1 MLKAKGYKKGSI
13 VGDVF
18 SLKKLFGKNGG
29 NQLLSAEHSQPVAK
43 HGLKW
48 YKAQLIPITRI
59 CNFKKISIKPNS
71 TLLVRYSS
79 GNVRPR

>member
-18 SLKKLFGKNGG
+18 SLKKLFGKNEG
-29 NQLLSAEHSQPVAK
+29 NQSLSAEHSQPVAK

-59 CNFKKISIKPNS
+59 FNFKKTAIITEQYRTILV
-71 TLLVRYSS
+71 TLRR
-79 GNVRPR
+79 N

>member
-18 SLKKLFGKNGG
+18 SLKKLFGKNAG
-29 NQLLSAEHSQPVAK
+29 NHLLSADHVSHMEK

-48 YKAQLIPITRI
+48 YKAQLIPVTWVS
-59 CNFKKISIKPNS
+59 NFKKTSIITEQPHC
-71 TLLVRYSS
+71 L
-79 GNVRPR
+79 GNAPAQLNL

>member
-18 SLKKLFGKNGG
+18 SLKKLFGKNAG
-29 NQLLSAEHSQPVAK
+29 NHLLSADHASHMEK

-48 YKAQLIPITRI
+48 YKAQLIPITITRI
-59 CNFKKISIKPNS
+59 CNFKKTAIITKQYRIILV
-71 TLLVRYSS
+71 TLRR
-79 GNVRPR
+79 N